1 MDGSRE
7 DQNKPFHAN
16 LSGLFMAGSLVT
28 CCLFSFAVGSFS
40 KTYLENEFGAAIQNA
55 PVVERINLDDQ
66 KQQQPSKIDLPTPLA
81 KGGKIIPETIYTSK
95 NFDTRRSAYSS
106 QWLQKEDLMDENQIS
121 DISPQNIRLNETLEH
136 VGEDAEEEEEHL
148 PAGQHLLVD
157 IEGIDASFLDSQKDL
172 ATAMIQMVDS
182 SGLTLLSYHCHGL
195 TPEGVSCAGVLLESH
210 VAFHTWPTEGVIT
223 LDLFTCGCTSLL
235 DSLDMIENL
244 FAIPRKNEIEAKEKP
259 LRMMWAYKRR
269 GFKDQSSLTGQRD
282 TFAYPL
288 GIHGVD
294 VKKEVRLNTHTERC
308 SLVGVLWRW

>member
-1 MDGSRE
+1 MVGSE
-7 DQNKPFHAN
+7 KEEKPFHAN
-16 LSGLFMAGSLVT
+16 LSGLFMAGSVVA
-28 CCLFSFAVGSFS
+28 CCLFSYSVGSWS
-40 KTYLENEFGAAIQNA
+40 KTYLENELGLHHPNN
-55 PVVERINLDDQ
+55 PNNVERINLAD
-66 KQQQPSKIDLPTPLA
+66 QQQPSKTDLPTPLA

-106 QWLQKEDLMDENQIS
+106 QWLQKEDLLDEDQIS
-121 DISPQNIRLNETLEH
+121 DISPQNVRLNETIDHE
-136 VGEDAEEEEEHL
+136 EEEEEEEEEHL

-157 IEGIDASFLDSQKDL
+157 IEGIEASFLDSQKDL

-223 LDLFTCGCTSLL
+223 LDLFTCGSTSLL

-244 FAIPRKNEIEAKEKP
+244 FAIPRQNELLAKEKP
-259 LRMMWAYKRR
+259 LKMMWAYKRR
-269 GFKDQSSLTGQRD
+269 GFKDQSTMTGQRD

-294 VKKEVRLNTHTERC
+294 VKKEVSKIPKH
-308 SLVGVLWRW
+308 